1 MNAKEITKG
10 IFWAVLQLLGLCV
23 LVWLLYQLK
32 TLLIYMLIAGV
43 VSLIGRPINHFL
55 MKRLKMRA
63 VMATSISIVLLLGIL
78 ISLFSLFVPLLV
90 QQGENL
96 SLLDVDLLKANIQ
109 TLVEEISAYFQL
121 DNSFWQQ
128 QFSVDNLFQNVNFG
142 LLPQLLNETLE
153 LLGGFTIGL
162 FSVVFILFF
171 FLKDSHLQERIILV
185 LVKDNVNDRVEKSID
200 KTKGLLSR
208 YFLGLLLQISILLV
222 INSVVLS
229 VFAVENA
236 FIIAF
241 LCALLN
247 LIPYLGPI
255 IGAVLMLLLTMSSFI
270 GADFSTVILPK
281 TIYVMIGFFVG
292 QLVDNFFSQP
302 FIFSNSVKSHPL
314 EIFIVILASGTL
326 LGPVGM
332 IIAIPLYTTMKVIAQ
347 EFLAENK
354 IVKSLT
360 KNF

>member
-1 MNAKEITKG
+1 MNAKEISSG
-10 IFWAVLQLLGLCV
+10 IVRAVLQLTGICI
-23 LVWLLYQLK
+23 LVWLLLQVK
-32 TLLIYMLIAGV
+32 TLLIYMLIAGI
-43 VSLIGRPINHFL
+43 VSLIGRPITQL
-55 MKRLKMRA
+55 LTKRLKLKNILA
-63 VMATSISIVLLLGIL
+63 SSITIVFLMWILVSI
-78 ISLFSLFVPLLV
+78 FSLFVPLLV

-96 SLLDVDLLKANIQ
+96 SLLEVNELKGNIE
-109 TLVEEISAYFQL
+109 TLIQEIGTYFNL

-142 LLPQLLNETLE
+142 LLPELLNQTLE

-171 FLKDSHLQERIILV
+171 FLKDSHLQERIILA
-185 LVKDNVNDRVEKSID
+185 LVNDEVTDRVEKSIE

-208 YFLGLLLQISILLV
+208 YFLGLLLQISILL
-222 INSVVLS
+222 IIYSIVLAI
-229 VFAVENA
+229 FDVENA

-255 IGAVLMLLLTMSSFI
+255 IGGVLMLLLTMSSFI

-281 TIYVMIGFFVG
+281 TGYVMIGFVIG
-292 QLVDNFFSQP
+292 QLVDNFFIFS
-302 FIFSNSVKSHPL
+302 FIFSNSVKSHSL

-332 IIAIPLYTTMKVIAQ
+332 IIAIPLYTTIKVIAQ
-347 EFLAENK
+347 EFMAENK

>member
-1 MNAKEITKG
+1 MNAKDISSGIVRAVIQITG
-10 IFWAVLQLLGLCV
+10 ICILI
-23 LVWLLYQLK
+23 WLLLQIK
-32 TLLIYMLIAGV
+32 TLLIYMLIAGI
-43 VSLIGRPINHFL
+43 VSLIGLPINKFL
-55 MKRLKMRA
+55 TGRLKMRNILA
-63 VMATSISIVLLLGIL
+63 SSITITFLISILV
-78 ISLFSLFVPLLV
+78 SVFSLFVPLLI

-96 SLLDVDLLKANIQ
+96 SLLEVDQLKINIEAVVQ
-109 TLVEEISAYFQL
+109 EIGTYFSL

-142 LLPQLLNETLE
+142 LLPELLNQTLE

-171 FLKDSHLQERIILV
+171 FLKDSHLQERIILS
-185 LVKDNVNDRVEKSID
+185 LVNDNVSNRVKKSIG
-200 KTKGLLSR
+200 KTKNLLSR
-208 YFLGLLLQISILLV
+208 YFLGLLLQISILM
-222 INSVVLS
+222 IIYSIVLA
-229 VFAVENA
+229 VFKVENA

-255 IGAVLMLLLTMSSFI
+255 ISGVLMLLLTMSSFI
-270 GADFSTVILPK
+270 GNDFSSIILPK
-281 TIYVMIGFFVG
+281 TSYVMIGFIVG
-292 QLVDNFFSQP
+292 QLIDNFFSQP

-332 IIAIPLYTTMKVIAQ
+332 IIAVPIYTTIKVIAQ
-347 EFLAENK
+347 EFFSENK

-360 KNF
+360 RNF

>member
-1 MNAKEITKG
+1 MNSKEISNG
-10 IFWAVLQLLGLCV
+10 IVKAVLQITGICI
-23 LVWLLYQLK
+23 LVWLLLQVK
-32 TLLIYMLIAGV
+32 TLLIYMLIAGI
-43 VSLIGRPINHFL
+43 VSLIGRPINQFL
-55 MKRLKMRA
+55 IKRLKLKNILA
-63 VMATSISIVLLLGIL
+63 STLTIIFLIWILVSI
-78 ISLFSLFVPLLV
+78 FSLFVPLLV

-96 SLLDVDLLKANIQ
+96 SLLEVNQLKGNIE
-109 TLVEEISAYFQL
+109 TLVQEIGTYFNL

-142 LLPQLLNETLE
+142 LLPELLNETLE

-171 FLKDSHLQERIILV
+171 FLKDSHLQERIILA
-185 LVKDNVNDRVEKSID
+185 LVTDKVSDRVEKSIE
-200 KTKGLLSR
+200 KTKNLLSR
-208 YFLGLLLQISILLV
+208 YFLGLLLQITILMIVYSI
-222 INSVVLS
+222 VLA
-229 VFAVENA
+229 VFKVENA

-241 LCALLN
+241 LCALFN

-255 IGAVLMLLLTMSSFI
+255 IGGVLMLLLTMSSFI

-281 TIYVMIGFFVG
+281 TGYVMIGFVVG
-292 QLVDNFFSQP
+292 QLIDNFFSQP

-332 IIAIPLYTTMKVIAQ
+332 IIAIPIYTTIKVIAQ
-347 EFLAENK
+347 EFLTENK

>member
-1 MNAKEITKG
+1 MNAKEISNG
-10 IFWAVLQLLGLCV
+10 IIRAVLQLTGLCI
-23 LVWLLYQLK
+23 LIWLLLQIK
-32 TLLIYMLIAGV
+32 TLLIYMLIAGI
-43 VSLIGRPINHFL
+43 VSLIGRPINQFL
-55 MKRLKMRA
+55 TGRLKLKN
-63 VMATSISIVLLLGIL
+63 VLATSITIVFLLWVLVSI
-78 ISLFSLFVPLLV
+78 FSLFVPLLI

-96 SLLDVDLLKANIQ
+96 SLLEVNELKGNIE
-109 TLVEEISAYFQL
+109 TLIQEIGLYFNL

-128 QFSVDNLFQNVNFG
+128 QFSVDNLFQNINLG
-142 LLPQLLNETLE
+142 LLPELLNQTLE

-171 FLKDSHLQERIILV
+171 FLKDSHLQERIILA
-185 LVKDNVNDRVEKSID
+185 LVNDKVTNRVEKSIE

-208 YFLGLLLQISILLV
+208 YFLGLLLQISILL
-222 INSVVLS
+222 IIYSIVLAIFD
-229 VFAVENA
+229 VQNA

-255 IGAVLMLLLTMSSFI
+255 IGGLLMLLLTMSSFI
-270 GADFSTVILPK
+270 GADFSSVILPK
-281 TIYVMIGFFVG
+281 TSYVMIGFIVG

-332 IIAIPLYTTMKVIAQ
+332 IIAIPLYTTIKVIAQ

>member
-1 MNAKEITKG
+1 MNARELAKG
-10 IFWAVLQLLGLCV
+10 IVFAVIQLTALAL
-23 LVWLLYQLK
+23 LVWFLIQVK
-32 TLLIYMLIAGV
+32 TLLIYMMIAGI

-55 MKRLKMRA
+55 TQRLRIKTIL
-63 VMATSISIVLLLGIL
+63 ATSFTIVFLMGIL
-78 ISLFSLFVPLLV
+78 VSIFSLFVPLLI

-96 SLLDVDLLKANIQ
+96 ALLNVNELKLNIE
-109 TLVEEISAYFQL
+109 TLVNEIGIYFNL
-121 DNSFWQQ
+121 DNRFWEQQ
-128 QFSVDNLFQNVNFG
+128 LAVDNLFKNVNLG
-142 LLPQLLNETLE
+142 LLPELLNQTLE

-171 FLKDSHLQERIILV
+171 FLKDSYLQERIILA
-185 LVKDNVNDRVEKSID
+185 LVNDKVSTRVEKSIE

-208 YFLGLLLQISILLV
+208 YFLGLLLQISILL
-222 INSVVLS
+222 IIYSLVLGI
-229 VFAVENA
+229 FKVENA

-247 LIPYLGPI
+247 IIPYLGPI
-255 IGAVLMLLLTMSSFI
+255 VGGILMLLLTMSSFI
-270 GADFSTVILPK
+270 GADFSSVILPK
-281 TIYVMIGFFVG
+281 TTYVMIGFIIG
-292 QLVDNFFSQP
+292 QLIDNFFSQP

-332 IIAIPLYTTMKVIAQ
+332 IIAIPLYTTIKVIAQ

>member
-1 MNAKEITKG
+1 MNAKEISSG
-10 IFWAVLQLLGLCV
+10 IVRAVLQLTGICI
-23 LVWLLYQLK
+23 LVWLLLQVK
-32 TLLIYMLIAGV
+32 TLLIYMLIAGI
-43 VSLIGRPINHFL
+43 VSLIGRPINQL
-55 MKRLKMRA
+55 LTKRLKLKNILA
-63 VMATSISIVLLLGIL
+63 SSITIVFLMWILVSI
-78 ISLFSLFVPLLV
+78 FSLFVPLLV

-96 SLLDVDLLKANIQ
+96 SLLEVNELKGNIE
-109 TLVEEISAYFQL
+109 TLIQEIGTYFNL

-142 LLPQLLNETLE
+142 LLPELLNQTLE

-171 FLKDSHLQERIILV
+171 FLKDSHLQERIILA
-185 LVKDNVNDRVEKSID
+185 LVNDEVTDRVEKSIE

-208 YFLGLLLQISILLV
+208 YFLGLILQISILL
-222 INSVVLS
+222 IIYSIVLAI
-229 VFAVENA
+229 FDVENA

-255 IGAVLMLLLTMSSFI
+255 IGGVLMLLLTMSSFI

-281 TIYVMIGFFVG
+281 TGYVMIGFVIG

-326 LGPVGM
+326 LGPVGL
-332 IIAIPLYTTMKVIAQ
+332 IIAIPLYTTIKVIAQ
-347 EFLAENK
+347 EFMAENK

>member
-1 MNAKEITKG
+1 MNAKEISSG
-10 IFWAVLQLLGLCV
+10 IVRAVLQLTGICI
-23 LVWLLYQLK
+23 LVWLLLQVK
-32 TLLIYMLIAGV
+32 TLLIYMLIAGI
-43 VSLIGRPINHFL
+43 VSLIGRPINQL
-55 MKRLKMRA
+55 LTKRLKLKNILA
-63 VMATSISIVLLLGIL
+63 SSITIVFLMWILVSI
-78 ISLFSLFVPLLV
+78 FSLFVPLLV

-96 SLLDVDLLKANIQ
+96 SLLEVNELKGNIE
-109 TLVEEISAYFQL
+109 TLIQEIGTYFNL

-142 LLPQLLNETLE
+142 LLPELLNQTLE

-171 FLKDSHLQERIILV
+171 FLKDSHLQERIILA
-185 LVKDNVNDRVEKSID
+185 LVNDEVTDRVEKSIE

-208 YFLGLLLQISILLV
+208 YFLGLLLQISILL
-222 INSVVLS
+222 IIYSIVLAI
-229 VFAVENA
+229 FDVENA

-255 IGAVLMLLLTMSSFI
+255 IGGVLMLLLTMSSFI

-281 TIYVMIGFFVG
+281 TGYVMIGFVIG

-332 IIAIPLYTTMKVIAQ
+332 IIAIPLYTTIKVIAQ
-347 EFLAENK
+347 EFMAENK

>member
-1 MNAKEITKG
+1 MNAKEISSG
-10 IFWAVLQLLGLCV
+10 IVRAVLQLTGICI
-23 LVWLLYQLK
+23 LVWLLLQVK
-32 TLLIYMLIAGV
+32 TLLIYMLIAGI
-43 VSLIGRPINHFL
+43 VSLIGRPINQL
-55 MKRLKMRA
+55 LTKRLKLKNILA
-63 VMATSISIVLLLGIL
+63 SSITIVFLMWILVSI
-78 ISLFSLFVPLLV
+78 FSLFVPLLV

-96 SLLDVDLLKANIQ
+96 SLLEVNELKGNIE
-109 TLVEEISAYFQL
+109 TLIQEIGTYFNL

-142 LLPQLLNETLE
+142 LLPELLNQTLE

-171 FLKDSHLQERIILV
+171 FLKDSHLQERIILA
-185 LVKDNVNDRVEKSID
+185 LVNDEVTDRVEKSIE

-208 YFLGLLLQISILLV
+208 YFLGLLLQISILL
-222 INSVVLS
+222 IIYSLVLAI
-229 VFAVENA
+229 FDVENA

-255 IGAVLMLLLTMSSFI
+255 IGGVLMLLLTMSSFI

-281 TIYVMIGFFVG
+281 TGYVMIGFVIG

-332 IIAIPLYTTMKVIAQ
+332 IIAIPLYTTIKVIAQ
-347 EFLAENK
+347 EFMAENK

>member
-1 MNAKEITKG
+1 MNAKEISSG
-10 IFWAVLQLLGLCV
+10 IVRAVLQLTGICI
-23 LVWLLYQLK
+23 LVWLLLQVK
-32 TLLIYMLIAGV
+32 TLLIYMLIAGI
-43 VSLIGRPINHFL
+43 VSLIGRPINQL
-55 MKRLKMRA
+55 LTKRLKLKNILA
-63 VMATSISIVLLLGIL
+63 SSITIVFLMWILVSI
-78 ISLFSLFVPLLV
+78 FSLFVPLLV

-96 SLLDVDLLKANIQ
+96 SLLEVNELKGNIE
-109 TLVEEISAYFQL
+109 TLIQEIGTYFNL

-142 LLPQLLNETLE
+142 LLPELLNQTLE

-171 FLKDSHLQERIILV
+171 FLKDSHLQERIILA
-185 LVKDNVNDRVEKSID
+185 LVNDEVTDRVEKSIE

-208 YFLGLLLQISILLV
+208 YFLGLLLQISILL
-222 INSVVLS
+222 IIYSIVLAI
-229 VFAVENA
+229 FDVENA

-241 LCALLN
+241 LCVLLN

-255 IGAVLMLLLTMSSFI
+255 IGGVLMLLLTMSSFI

-281 TIYVMIGFFVG
+281 TGYVMIGFVIG

-332 IIAIPLYTTMKVIAQ
+332 IIAIPLYTTIKVIAQ
-347 EFLAENK
+347 EFMAENK

>member
-1 MNAKEITKG
+1 MNSKEISNG
-10 IFWAVLQLLGLCV
+10 IVKAVLQITGICI
-23 LVWLLYQLK
+23 LVWLLLQVK
-32 TLLIYMLIAGV
+32 TLLIYMLIAGI
-43 VSLIGRPINHFL
+43 VSLIGRPINQFL
-55 MKRLKMRA
+55 IKRLKLKNILA
-63 VMATSISIVLLLGIL
+63 STLTIIFLIWILVSI
-78 ISLFSLFVPLLV
+78 FSLFVPLLI

-96 SLLDVDLLKANIQ
+96 SLLEVNQLKGNIE
-109 TLVEEISAYFQL
+109 TLVQEIGTYFNL

-142 LLPQLLNETLE
+142 LLPELLNQTLE

-171 FLKDSHLQERIILV
+171 FLKDSHLQERIILA
-185 LVKDNVNDRVEKSID
+185 LVTDKVSDRVEKSIE
-200 KTKGLLSR
+200 KTKNLLSR
-208 YFLGLLLQISILLV
+208 YFLGLLLQITILMIVYSI
-222 INSVVLS
+222 VLA
-229 VFAVENA
+229 VFKVENA

-255 IGAVLMLLLTMSSFI
+255 IGGVLMLLLTMSSFI

-281 TIYVMIGFFVG
+281 TGYVMIGFVVG
-292 QLVDNFFSQP
+292 QLIDNFFSQP

-332 IIAIPLYTTMKVIAQ
+332 IIAIPLYTTIKVIAQ
-347 EFLAENK
+347 EFLTENK

>member
-1 MNAKEITKG
+1 MNSKEISNG
-10 IFWAVLQLLGLCV
+10 IVKAVLQITGICI
-23 LVWLLYQLK
+23 LVWLLLQVK
-32 TLLIYMLIAGV
+32 TLLIYMLIAGI
-43 VSLIGRPINHFL
+43 VSLIGRPINQFL
-55 MKRLKMRA
+55 IKRLKLKNILA
-63 VMATSISIVLLLGIL
+63 STLTIIFLIWILVSI
-78 ISLFSLFVPLLV
+78 FSLFVPLLV

-96 SLLDVDLLKANIQ
+96 SLLEVNQLKGNIE
-109 TLVEEISAYFQL
+109 TLVQEIGTYFNL

-142 LLPQLLNETLE
+142 LLPELLNQTLE

-171 FLKDSHLQERIILV
+171 FLKDSHLQERIILA
-185 LVKDNVNDRVEKSID
+185 LVTDKVSDRVEKSIE
-200 KTKGLLSR
+200 KTKNLLSR
-208 YFLGLLLQISILLV
+208 YFLGLLLQITILMIVYSI
-222 INSVVLS
+222 VLA
-229 VFAVENA
+229 VFKVENA

-255 IGAVLMLLLTMSSFI
+255 IGGVLMLLLTMSSFI

-281 TIYVMIGFFVG
+281 TGYVMIGFVVG
-292 QLVDNFFSQP
+292 QLIDNFFSQP

-332 IIAIPLYTTMKVIAQ
+332 IIAIPIYTTIKVIAQ
-347 EFLAENK
+347 EFLTENK

>member
-1 MNAKEITKG
+1 MNAKEISSG
-10 IFWAVLQLLGLCV
+10 IVRAVLQLTGICI
-23 LVWLLYQLK
+23 LVWLLLRVK
-32 TLLIYMLIAGV
+32 TLLIYMLIAGI
-43 VSLIGRPINHFL
+43 VSLIGRPINQL
-55 MKRLKMRA
+55 LTKRLKLKNILA
-63 VMATSISIVLLLGIL
+63 SSITIVFLMWILVSI
-78 ISLFSLFVPLLV
+78 FSLFVPLLL

-96 SLLDVDLLKANIQ
+96 SLLEVNELKGNIE
-109 TLVEEISAYFQL
+109 TLIQEIGIYFNL

-128 QFSVDNLFQNVNFG
+128 QFSVDNLFKNVNFG
-142 LLPQLLNETLE
+142 LLPELLNQTLE

-171 FLKDSHLQERIILV
+171 FLKDSHLQERIILA
-185 LVKDNVNDRVEKSID
+185 LVNDKVTDRVEKSLE
-200 KTKGLLSR
+200 KTKSLLSR
-208 YFLGLLLQISILLV
+208 YFLGLLLQISILL
-222 INSVVLS
+222 IIYSIVLAI
-229 VFAVENA
+229 FDVENA

-255 IGAVLMLLLTMSSFI
+255 IGGVLMLLLTMSSFI
-270 GADFSTVILPK
+270 GADFSSVILPK
-281 TIYVMIGFFVG
+281 TGYVMIGFVIG

-332 IIAIPLYTTMKVIAQ
+332 IIAIPLYTTIKVIAQ

>member
-1 MNAKEITKG
+1 MNAKEISSG
-10 IFWAVLQLLGLCV
+10 IVRAVLQLTGICI
-23 LVWLLYQLK
+23 LVWLLLQVK
-32 TLLIYMLIAGV
+32 TLLIYMLIAGI
-43 VSLIGRPINHFL
+43 VSLIGRPINQL
-55 MKRLKMRA
+55 LTKRLKLKNILA
-63 VMATSISIVLLLGIL
+63 SSITIVFLMWILVSI
-78 ISLFSLFVPLLV
+78 FSLFVPLLV

-96 SLLDVDLLKANIQ
+96 SLLEVNELKGNIE
-109 TLVEEISAYFQL
+109 TLIQEIGTYFNL

-142 LLPQLLNETLE
+142 LLPELLNQTLE

-171 FLKDSHLQERIILV
+171 FLKDSHLQERIILA
-185 LVKDNVNDRVEKSID
+185 LVNDEVTDRVEKSIE

-208 YFLGLLLQISILLV
+208 YFLGLLLQISILL
-222 INSVVLS
+222 IIYSIVLAI
-229 VFAVENA
+229 FDVENA

-255 IGAVLMLLLTMSSFI
+255 IGGVLMLLLTMSSFI

-281 TIYVMIGFFVG
+281 TGYVMIGFVIG

-332 IIAIPLYTTMKVIAQ
+332 IIAIPLYTTIKVIAQ
-347 EFLAENK
+347 EFMAENK
-354 IVKSLT
+354 IVKTLT

>member
-1 MNAKEITKG
+1 MNSKEISNG
-10 IFWAVLQLLGLCV
+10 IIRAVLQLTGLCI
-23 LVWLLYQLK
+23 LIWLLLQIK
-32 TLLIYMLIAGV
+32 TLLIYMLIAGI
-43 VSLIGRPINHFL
+43 VSLIGRPINQFL
-55 MKRLKMRA
+55 TGRLKLKN
-63 VMATSISIVLLLGIL
+63 VLATSITIVFLLWVLVSI
-78 ISLFSLFVPLLV
+78 FSLFVPLLI

-96 SLLDVDLLKANIQ
+96 SLLEVNELKGNIE
-109 TLVEEISAYFQL
+109 TLIQEIGLYFNL

-128 QFSVDNLFQNVNFG
+128 QFSVDNLFQNINLG
-142 LLPQLLNETLE
+142 LLPELLNQTLE

-171 FLKDSHLQERIILV
+171 FLKDSHLQERIILA
-185 LVKDNVNDRVEKSID
+185 LVNDKVTNRVEKSIE

-208 YFLGLLLQISILLV
+208 YFLGLLLQISILL
-222 INSVVLS
+222 IIYSIVLAIFD
-229 VFAVENA
+229 VQNA

-255 IGAVLMLLLTMSSFI
+255 IGGLLMLLLTMSSFI
-270 GADFSTVILPK
+270 GADFSSVILPK
-281 TIYVMIGFFVG
+281 TSYVMIGFIVG

-332 IIAIPLYTTMKVIAQ
+332 IIAIPLYTTIKVIAQ

>member
-1 MNAKEITKG
+1 MNAKEISKG
-10 IFWAVLQLLGLCV
+10 IVWAILQLLGIAIIL
-23 LVWLLYQLK
+23 WLLLQLQ
-32 TLLIYMLIAGV
+32 TLIIYMIIAGV
-43 VSLIGRPINHFL
+43 VSLIGRPINQFFINRL
-55 MKRLKMRA
+55 RLKNGL
-63 VMATSISIVLLLGIL
+63 ATTFTLIILLGLLISI
-78 ISLFSLFVPLLV
+78 FSLFVPLLI

-96 SLLDVDLLKANIQ
+96 SLLDVEGLKVTTATLIQ
-109 TLVEEISAYFQL
+109 EISMYFQL

-128 QFSVDNLFQNVNFG
+128 QLAVDNLFQNVNFG
-142 LLPQLLNETLE
+142 LLPELLNQVLE

-162 FSVVFILFF
+162 FSVLFILFF
-171 FLKDSHLQERIILV
+171 FLRDNRLQESIILT
-185 LVKDNVNDRVEKSID
+185 LVNDKVSDRVEKSIE
-200 KTKGLLSR
+200 KTKRLLSR
-208 YFLGLLLQISILLV
+208 YFLGLLLQISILL
-222 INSVVLS
+222 IIYSIVLAI
-229 VFAVENA
+229 FKVENA

-255 IGAVLMLLLTMSSFI
+255 IGGVLMMILTMTSFI

-281 TIYVMIGFFVG
+281 TSYVMIGFVLG
-292 QLVDNFFSQP
+292 QLIDNFFSQP

-332 IIAIPLYTTMKVIAQ
+332 IIAIPLYTTLKVISQ
-347 EFLAENK
+347 EFLTENK

>member
-1 MNAKEITKG
+1 MNSKDISSGIVRAVIQITG
-10 IFWAVLQLLGLCV
+10 ICILI
-23 LVWLLYQLK
+23 WLLLQIK
-32 TLLIYMLIAGV
+32 TLLIYMLIAGI
-43 VSLIGRPINHFL
+43 VSLIGLPINKFL
-55 MKRLKMRA
+55 TGRLKMRNVLA
-63 VMATSISIVLLLGIL
+63 SSITITFLISILV
-78 ISLFSLFVPLLV
+78 SVFSLFVPLLI

-96 SLLDVDLLKANIQ
+96 SLLEVDQLKINIEAVAQ
-109 TLVEEISAYFQL
+109 EIGTYFSL

-142 LLPQLLNETLE
+142 LLPELLNQTLE

-171 FLKDSHLQERIILV
+171 FLKDSHLQERIILS
-185 LVKDNVNDRVEKSID
+185 LVNDNVSNRVKKSIG
-200 KTKGLLSR
+200 KTKNLLSR
-208 YFLGLLLQISILLV
+208 YFLGLLLQISILM
-222 INSVVLS
+222 IIYSIVLA
-229 VFAVENA
+229 VFKVENA

-255 IGAVLMLLLTMSSFI
+255 ISGVLMLLLTMSSFI
-270 GADFSTVILPK
+270 GNDFSSIILPK
-281 TIYVMIGFFVG
+281 TGYVMIGFIVG
-292 QLVDNFFSQP
+292 QLIDNFFSQP

-332 IIAIPLYTTMKVIAQ
+332 IIAVPIYTTIKVIAQ
-347 EFLAENK
+347 EFFSENK

-360 KNF
+360 RNF

>member
-1 MNAKEITKG
+1 MNAKEISSG
-10 IFWAVLQLLGLCV
+10 IVRAVLQLTGICI
-23 LVWLLYQLK
+23 LVWLLLQVK
-32 TLLIYMLIAGV
+32 TLLIYMLIAGI
-43 VSLIGRPINHFL
+43 VSLIGRPITQL
-55 MKRLKMRA
+55 LTKRLKFKNILA
-63 VMATSISIVLLLGIL
+63 SSITIVFLMWILVSI
-78 ISLFSLFVPLLV
+78 FSLFVPLLV

-96 SLLDVDLLKANIQ
+96 SLLEVNELKGNIE
-109 TLVEEISAYFQL
+109 TLIQEIGTYFNL

-142 LLPQLLNETLE
+142 LLPELLNQTLE

-171 FLKDSHLQERIILV
+171 FLKDSHLQERIILA
-185 LVKDNVNDRVEKSID
+185 LVNDEVTDRVEKSIE

-208 YFLGLLLQISILLV
+208 YFLGLLLQISILL
-222 INSVVLS
+222 IIYSIVLAI
-229 VFAVENA
+229 FDVENA

-255 IGAVLMLLLTMSSFI
+255 IGGVLMLLLTMSSFI

-281 TIYVMIGFFVG
+281 TGYVMIGFVIG
-292 QLVDNFFSQP
+292 QLVDNFFIFS
-302 FIFSNSVKSHPL
+302 FIFSNSVKSHSL

-332 IIAIPLYTTMKVIAQ
+332 IIAIPLYTTIKVIAQ
-347 EFLAENK
+347 EFMAENK

>member
-1 MNAKEITKG
+1 
-10 IFWAVLQLLGLCV
+10 
-23 LVWLLYQLK
+23 
-32 TLLIYMLIAGV
+32 MLIAGI
-43 VSLIGRPINHFL
+43 VSLIGLPINKFL
-55 MKRLKMRA
+55 TGRLKMRNVLA
-63 VMATSISIVLLLGIL
+63 SSITITFLISILV
-78 ISLFSLFVPLLV
+78 SVFSLFVPLLI

-96 SLLDVDLLKANIQ
+96 SLLEVDQLKINIEAVVQ
-109 TLVEEISAYFQL
+109 EIGTYFSL

-142 LLPQLLNETLE
+142 LLPELLNQTLE

-171 FLKDSHLQERIILV
+171 FLKDSHLQERIILS
-185 LVKDNVNDRVEKSID
+185 LVNDNVSNRVKKSIG
-200 KTKGLLSR
+200 KTKNLLSR
-208 YFLGLLLQISILLV
+208 YFLGLLLQISILM
-222 INSVVLS
+222 IIYSIVLA
-229 VFAVENA
+229 VFKVENA

-255 IGAVLMLLLTMSSFI
+255 ISGVLMLLLTMSSFI
-270 GADFSTVILPK
+270 GNDFSSIILPK
-281 TIYVMIGFFVG
+281 TGYVMIGFIVG
-292 QLVDNFFSQP
+292 QLIDNFFSQP

-332 IIAIPLYTTMKVIAQ
+332 IIAIPIYTTIKVIAQ
-347 EFLAENK
+347 EFFSENK

-360 KNF
+360 RNF

>member
-1 MNAKEITKG
+1 MNAKDISSG
-10 IFWAVLQLLGLCV
+10 IFRAVLQLTGICI
-23 LVWLLYQLK
+23 LVWLLLQVK
-32 TLLIYMLIAGV
+32 TLLIYMLIAGI
-43 VSLIGRPINHFL
+43 VSLIGRPINRFL
-55 MKRLKMRA
+55 IKRLKLKNIIA
-63 VMATSISIVLLLGIL
+63 SSITIVFLMWILVSI
-78 ISLFSLFVPLLV
+78 FSLFVPLLL

-96 SLLDVDLLKANIQ
+96 SLLEVNQLKGNIE
-109 TLVEEISAYFQL
+109 TLIQEIGIYFNL

-128 QFSVDNLFQNVNFG
+128 QFSVDNLFKNVNFG
-142 LLPQLLNETLE
+142 LLPELLNQTLE

-171 FLKDSHLQERIILV
+171 FLKDSHLQERIILA
-185 LVKDNVNDRVEKSID
+185 LVNDKVTDRVEKSLE
-200 KTKGLLSR
+200 KTKSLLSR
-208 YFLGLLLQISILLV
+208 YFLGLLLQISILL
-222 INSVVLS
+222 IIYSIVLAI
-229 VFAVENA
+229 FDVENA

-255 IGAVLMLLLTMSSFI
+255 IGGVLMLLLTMSSFI
-270 GADFSTVILPK
+270 GADFSSVILPK
-281 TIYVMIGFFVG
+281 TGYVMIGFVIG

-332 IIAIPLYTTMKVIAQ
+332 IIAIPLYTTIKVIAQ

>member
-1 MNAKEITKG
+1 MNAKEISNG
-10 IFWAVLQLLGLCV
+10 IVRAVLQLTGLCI
-23 LVWLLYQLK
+23 LIWLLLQIK
-32 TLLIYMLIAGV
+32 TLLIYMLIAGI
-43 VSLIGRPINHFL
+43 VSLIGRPINQFL
-55 MKRLKMRA
+55 TGRLKFKN
-63 VMATSISIVLLLGIL
+63 VLATSITIVFLLWVLVSI
-78 ISLFSLFVPLLV
+78 FSLFVPLLI

-96 SLLDVDLLKANIQ
+96 SLLEVNELKGNIE
-109 TLVEEISAYFQL
+109 TLIQEIGLYFNL

-128 QFSVDNLFQNVNFG
+128 QFSVDNLFQNINLG
-142 LLPQLLNETLE
+142 LLPELLNQTLE

-171 FLKDSHLQERIILV
+171 FLKDSHLQERIILA
-185 LVKDNVNDRVEKSID
+185 LVNDKVSNRVEKSIE

-208 YFLGLLLQISILLV
+208 YFLGLLLQISILL
-222 INSVVLS
+222 IIYSIVLAIFD
-229 VFAVENA
+229 VQNA

-255 IGAVLMLLLTMSSFI
+255 IGGLLMLLLTMSSFI

-281 TIYVMIGFFVG
+281 TSYVMIGFIVG

-332 IIAIPLYTTMKVIAQ
+332 IIAIPLYTTIKVIAQ

-360 KNF
+360 NNF

>member
-1 MNAKEITKG
+1 
-10 IFWAVLQLLGLCV
+10 
-23 LVWLLYQLK
+23 
-32 TLLIYMLIAGV
+32 MLIAGI
-43 VSLIGRPINHFL
+43 VSLIGLPINKFL
-55 MKRLKMRA
+55 TGRLKMRNVLA
-63 VMATSISIVLLLGIL
+63 SSITITFLISILV
-78 ISLFSLFVPLLV
+78 SVFSLFVPLLI

-96 SLLDVDLLKANIQ
+96 SLLEVDQLKINIEAVVQ
-109 TLVEEISAYFQL
+109 EIGTYFSL

-142 LLPQLLNETLE
+142 LLPELLNQTLE

-171 FLKDSHLQERIILV
+171 FLKDSHLQERIILS
-185 LVKDNVNDRVEKSID
+185 LVNDNVSNRVKKSIG
-200 KTKGLLSR
+200 KTKNLLSR
-208 YFLGLLLQISILLV
+208 YFLGLLLQISILM
-222 INSVVLS
+222 IIYSIVLAI
-229 VFAVENA
+229 FKVENA

-255 IGAVLMLLLTMSSFI
+255 ISGVLMLLLTMSSFI
-270 GADFSTVILPK
+270 GNDFSGIILPK
-281 TIYVMIGFFVG
+281 TGYVMIGFIVG
-292 QLVDNFFSQP
+292 QLIDNFFSQP

-332 IIAIPLYTTMKVIAQ
+332 IIAVPIYTTIKVIAQ
-347 EFLAENK
+347 EFFSENK

-360 KNF
+360 RNF

>member
-1 MNAKEITKG
+1 MNAKEISSG
-10 IFWAVLQLLGLCV
+10 IVRAVLQLTGICI
-23 LVWLLYQLK
+23 LVWLLLRVK
-32 TLLIYMLIAGV
+32 TLLIYMLIAGI
-43 VSLIGRPINHFL
+43 VSLIGRPINQL
-55 MKRLKMRA
+55 LTKRLKLKNILA
-63 VMATSISIVLLLGIL
+63 SSITIVFLMWILVSI
-78 ISLFSLFVPLLV
+78 FSLFVPLLV

-96 SLLDVDLLKANIQ
+96 SLLEVNELKGNIE
-109 TLVEEISAYFQL
+109 TLIQEIGTYFNL

-142 LLPQLLNETLE
+142 LLPELLNQTLE

-171 FLKDSHLQERIILV
+171 FLKDSHLQERIILA
-185 LVKDNVNDRVEKSID
+185 LVNDEITDRVEKSIE

-208 YFLGLLLQISILLV
+208 YFLGLLLQISILL
-222 INSVVLS
+222 IIYSIVLAI
-229 VFAVENA
+229 FDVENA

-255 IGAVLMLLLTMSSFI
+255 IGGVLMLLLTMSSFI

-281 TIYVMIGFFVG
+281 TGYVMIGFVIG

-332 IIAIPLYTTMKVIAQ
+332 IIAIPLYTTIKVIAQ
-347 EFLAENK
+347 EFMAENK

>member
-1 MNAKEITKG
+1 MNAKEISSG
-10 IFWAVLQLLGLCV
+10 IVRAVIQLTGICI
-23 LVWLLYQLK
+23 LVWLLLQVK
-32 TLLIYMLIAGV
+32 TLLIYMLIAGI
-43 VSLIGRPINHFL
+43 VSLIGRPINQL
-55 MKRLKMRA
+55 LTKRLKLKNILA
-63 VMATSISIVLLLGIL
+63 SSITIVFLMWILVSI
-78 ISLFSLFVPLLV
+78 FSLFVPLLV

-96 SLLDVDLLKANIQ
+96 SLLEVNELKGNIE
-109 TLVEEISAYFQL
+109 TLIQEIGTYFNL

-142 LLPQLLNETLE
+142 LLPELLNQTLE

-171 FLKDSHLQERIILV
+171 FLKDSHLQERIILA
-185 LVKDNVNDRVEKSID
+185 LVNDEVTDRVEKSIE

-208 YFLGLLLQISILLV
+208 YFLGLLLQISILL
-222 INSVVLS
+222 IIYSIVLAI
-229 VFAVENA
+229 FDVENA

-255 IGAVLMLLLTMSSFI
+255 IGGVLMLLLTMSSFI

-281 TIYVMIGFFVG
+281 TGYVMIGFVIG
-292 QLVDNFFSQP
+292 QLIDNFFSQP
-302 FIFSNSVKSHPL
+302 LIFSNSVKSHPL
-314 EIFIVILASGTL
+314 ELFIVTLASGTL

-332 IIAIPLYTTMKVIAQ
+332 IIAIPLYTTIKVIAQ
-347 EFLAENK
+347 EFMAENK

>member
-1 MNAKEITKG
+1 MNAKEISSG
-10 IFWAVLQLLGLCV
+10 IVRAVLQLTGICI
-23 LVWLLYQLK
+23 LVWLLLQVK
-32 TLLIYMLIAGV
+32 TLLIYMLIAGI
-43 VSLIGRPINHFL
+43 VSLIGRPINQL
-55 MKRLKMRA
+55 LTKRLKLKNILA
-63 VMATSISIVLLLGIL
+63 SSITIVILMWILVSI
-78 ISLFSLFVPLLV
+78 FSLFVPLLV

-96 SLLDVDLLKANIQ
+96 SLLEVNELKGNIE
-109 TLVEEISAYFQL
+109 TLIQEIGTYFNL

-142 LLPQLLNETLE
+142 LLPELLNQTLE

-171 FLKDSHLQERIILV
+171 FLKDSHLQERIILA
-185 LVKDNVNDRVEKSID
+185 LVNDEVTDRVEKSIE

-208 YFLGLLLQISILLV
+208 YFLGLLLQISILL
-222 INSVVLS
+222 IIYSIVLAI
-229 VFAVENA
+229 FDIENA

-255 IGAVLMLLLTMSSFI
+255 IGGVLMLLLTMSSFI

-281 TIYVMIGFFVG
+281 TGYVMIGFVIG

-332 IIAIPLYTTMKVIAQ
+332 IIAIPLYTTIKVIAQ
-347 EFLAENK
+347 EFMAENK

>member
-1 MNAKEITKG
+1 MNAKEISSG
-10 IFWAVLQLLGLCV
+10 IVRAIVQITGICIII
-23 LVWLLYQLK
+23 WLLIQIK
-32 TLLIYMLIAGV
+32 TLLIYMLIAGI
-43 VSLIGRPINHFL
+43 VSLIGRPINRFL
-55 MKRLKMRA
+55 TQRLKLKNIFA
-63 VMATSISIVLLLGIL
+63 STITIILLIWILVSI
-78 ISLFSLFVPLLV
+78 FSLFVPLLI

-96 SLLDVDLLKANIQ
+96 SLLEVDKLKINIE
-109 TLVEEISAYFQL
+109 TIVEEIVTYFSL
-121 DNSFWQQ
+121 DNSFWQE

-142 LLPQLLNETLE
+142 LLPELLNQTLE

-171 FLKDSHLQERIILV
+171 FLKDSHLQDRIILA
-185 LVKDNVNDRVEKSID
+185 LVNDKISSRVEKSID
-200 KTKGLLSR
+200 KTKNLLSR
-208 YFLGLLLQISILLV
+208 YFLGLLLQITILMVVYSIILA
-222 INSVVLS
+222 
-229 VFAVENA
+229 VFNVENA

-255 IGAVLMLLLTMSSFI
+255 IGGILMLLLTMSSFI
-270 GADFSTVILPK
+270 GADFSSVIVPK
-281 TIYVMIGFFVG
+281 TGYVMIGFVLG
-292 QLVDNFFSQP
+292 QLIDNFFSQP

-314 EIFIVILASGTL
+314 EIFVVILASGTL

-332 IIAIPLYTTMKVIAQ
+332 IIAIPLYTTLKVIAQ
-347 EFLAENK
+347 EFFSDNK

>member
-1 MNAKEITKG
+1 MNAKEISSG
-10 IFWAVLQLLGLCV
+10 IVRAIVQITGICIII
-23 LVWLLYQLK
+23 WLLIQIK
-32 TLLIYMLIAGV
+32 TLLIYMLIAGI
-43 VSLIGRPINHFL
+43 VSLIGRPINRFL
-55 MKRLKMRA
+55 TQRLKLKNILA
-63 VMATSISIVLLLGIL
+63 STITIIFLIWILVSI
-78 ISLFSLFVPLLV
+78 FSLFVPLLI

-96 SLLDVDLLKANIQ
+96 SLLEVDKLKINIE
-109 TLVEEISAYFQL
+109 TLVEEIVTYFSL
-121 DNSFWQQ
+121 DNSFWQE

-142 LLPQLLNETLE
+142 LLPELLNQTLE

-171 FLKDSHLQERIILV
+171 FLKDSHLQDRIILA
-185 LVKDNVNDRVEKSID
+185 LVNDKITSRVEKSID
-200 KTKGLLSR
+200 KTKNLLSR
-208 YFLGLLLQISILLV
+208 YFLGLLLQITILMVVYSIILA
-222 INSVVLS
+222 
-229 VFAVENA
+229 VFNVENA

-255 IGAVLMLLLTMSSFI
+255 IGGILMLLLTMSSFI
-270 GADFSTVILPK
+270 GADFSSVIVPK
-281 TIYVMIGFFVG
+281 TGYVMIGFVLG
-292 QLVDNFFSQP
+292 QLIDNFFSQP

-314 EIFIVILASGTL
+314 EIFVVILASGTL

-332 IIAIPLYTTMKVIAQ
+332 IIAIPLYTTLKVIAQ
-347 EFLAENK
+347 EFFYDNK